1 MLFLFPLFFSPPCEG
16 YELEVSKP
24 RVIIKTV
31 DGINLFDQAE
41 IPIDALR
48 EIIVNRFAH
57 ANPDEFDKMKTVEHC
72 RCTASMAHCFR
83 RTPLE
88 CRLDDK
94 ANKER

>member
-41 IPIDALR
+41 VAEIPIDALR

-57 ANPDEFDKMKTVEHC
+57 ANYVGWGKKRDRHLPQPHIH
-72 RCTASMAHCFR
+72 R
-83 RTPLE
+83 
-88 CRLDDK
+88 
-94 ANKER
+94 